1 MPADK
6 SFPTIRAVLFDFDGT
21 LTRPEALDFP
31 ALKQALGCPLSQPV
45 LEFIASLPS
54 LEKQQEALRILHK
67 FESDAAAASQPN
79 SYAEELVAYL
89 NSRNLTMGIIS
100 RNSLCSIRRALKNFK
115 SVRVSDFEIIVSRDD
130 AVEPKPDP
138 AGIVL
143 AAEKMGVQVGEML
156 VVGDFVFDIDA
167 GQKAGAPTVL
177 LTNGT
182 VGPALV
188 PPPDYVVMDLSEVK
202 NIVQFLAPL
211 PAGKL
216 PNHLLGQFLEERPL
230 DDDSVLV
237 RPGVGEDVAVVQL
250 EGQDGLIVLKSDP
263 ITFATDRV
271 GYYTVLINANDV
283 ATSGA
288 VPRWLLSTLLF
299 PVGSN
304 AAQIRALIEELQ
316 EISRHFGMSLCGG
329 HTEITDA
336 VKKPVAV
343 GQLIG
348 TVARNDLI
356 DKRRMAEG
364 NCILLTK
371 SIALEGT
378 SIIAREFP
386 LKLRGLGLSE
396 DEIEKCRQLLVSPGI
411 SILEEARIAARS
423 RMVTAMHDVTEGGL
437 ATAVEE
443 LSVAGQHRI
452 RIYMDQISVLPE
464 TRQIC
469 ELLGLDPMGLIGSGS
484 LLIVCQ
490 NDACERV
497 MTAIQESGIQVSRI
511 GEVLGKGF
519 GIEAVRNE
527 GEGVAWPH
535 FDVDELTRV

>member
-250 EGQDGLIVLKSDP
+250 KGQDELIVLKSDP

-304 AAQIRALIEELQ
+304 VAQIRALIEELQ

-497 MTAIQESGIQVSRI
+497 VTAIQESGIQVSRI